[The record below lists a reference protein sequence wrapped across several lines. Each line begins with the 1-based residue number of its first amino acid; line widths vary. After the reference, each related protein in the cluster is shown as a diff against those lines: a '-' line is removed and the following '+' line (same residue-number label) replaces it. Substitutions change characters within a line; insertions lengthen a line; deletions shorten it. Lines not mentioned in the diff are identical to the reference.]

1 MRFAYPAGAA
11 NTTVVKISKKTLD
24 LINVPL
30 GFDRH
35 RAHARTVVRG
45 IQPRQRLVGR
55 KGEGEK
61 IVQTRSVDARRA
73 VKVAVSASRALSLG
87 VCAIGSVTTRPTR
100 GAEAPVRDNG
110 RIEPTNEEPAGWATA
125 AYLLRC

>member
-30 GFDRH
+30 GIDRH

-61 IVQTRSVDARRA
+61 IDRSEALTRDERSRSRFPRPGLCLWESVR
-73 VKVAVSASRALSLG
+73 SG
-87 VCAIGSVTTRPTR
+87 Q
-100 GAEAPVRDNG
+100 
-110 RIEPTNEEPAGWATA
+110 
-125 AYLLRC
+125 